1 MSSPPEASRA
11 APQPR
16 ISVYPDGPLLI
27 RGDVSLVDQGGNEFC
42 ARRKVVALCR
52 CGRSRMAPLCDGSH
66 QRKGRQPAS

>member
-1 MSSPPEASRA
+1 MSSPPDVVRIAE
-11 APQPR
+11 QPR
-16 ISVYPDGPLLI
+16 ICVYPDGPLLI
-27 RGDVSLVDQGGNEFC
+27 RGDISLLDQDGNEIR